1 MRTIKAPS
9 WVAFTDTVRLIG
21 EAATNQAPLNAKRT
35 ISDVKRLIG
44 RKRLIFCVWEEFK
57 QLYMVLGFED
67 VVDYLFD
74 DPEVQRDIKFLRYKA
89 VNEDGKPYMQVNVK
103 GETKVF
109 SPEEISAV
117 ILGKMKETAGGL
129 PREENQRRR
138 GYRSSLFQ

>member
-21 EAATNQAPLNAKRT
+21 EAATNQAPLNAERT

-44 RKRLIFCVWEEFK
+44 RKRLIFC
-57 QLYMVLGFED
+57 M
-67 VVDYLFD
+67 FD
-74 DPEVQRDIKFLRYKA
+74 DPEVQRDIKFLHYKA

>member
-44 RKRLIFCVWEEFK
+44 RKRLIFCV
-57 QLYMVLGFED
+57 
-67 VVDYLFD
+67 FD